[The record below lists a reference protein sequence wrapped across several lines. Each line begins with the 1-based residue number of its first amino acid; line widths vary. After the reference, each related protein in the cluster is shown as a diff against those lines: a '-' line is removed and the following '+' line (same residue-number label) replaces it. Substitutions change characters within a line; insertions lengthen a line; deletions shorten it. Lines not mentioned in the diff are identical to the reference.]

1 MELIQ
6 EKKWA
11 EKSHL
16 STRASL
22 APLGSLFTL
31 ILLGRKQRTKEEK
44 NLFWI
49 VLFTHHNIQYLNK
62 ISQPRWNCI

>member
-6 EKKWA
+6 EKKRA

-16 STRASL
+16 STHGSL
-22 APLGSLFTL
+22 ALLGSLFTL
-31 ILLGRKQRTKEEK
+31 ILLGHKQRTTEEK

-49 VLFTHHNIQYLNK
+49 VQFTHHNIQYLNN
-62 ISQPRWNCI
+62 ISQPLK